1 MPSIAQALIAK
12 LGKNEYVALEVLEK
26 ICIALDC
33 DIGDIVEARTKGSH
47 IQLKHPSKPG
57 KVTVTNHK
65 GDIAPGT
72 LNSILKQAG
81 LK

>member
-1 MPSIAQALIAK
+1 MTVREILK
-12 LGKNEYVALEVLEK
+12 LLYEDGWKT
-26 ICIALDC
+26 
-33 DIGDIVEARTKGSH
+33 VEERTRGSH
-47 IQLKHPSKPG
+47 IQLKHSVKPG
-57 KVTVTNHK
+57 KVTVPCHK

>member
-1 MPSIAQALIAK
+1 MQFREII
-12 LGKNEYVALEVLEK
+12 K
-26 ICIALDC
+26 ILPKD
-33 DIGDIVEARTKGSH
+33 GWVIVESRNRGSH
-47 IQLKHPSKPG
+47 IQLKHPYKKG
-57 KVTVTNHK
+57 KVTVPRHK

>member
-1 MPSIAQALIAK
+1 MTTREIL
-12 LGKNEYVALEVLEK
+12 K
-26 ICIALDC
+26 ILHKD
-33 DIGDIVEARTKGSH
+33 GWREVEARTKGSH
-47 IQLKHPSKPG
+47 LQLKHPSKPG
-57 KVTVTNHK
+57 KVTVPYHR